1 MAVRKQLLFLFYIV
15 DARQEQL
22 GITMRIKEMDLLLLG
37 LVVLFFLLSAAL
49 VRLCEALLGGQS

>member
-1 MAVRKQLLFLFYIV
+1 
-15 DARQEQL
+15 
-22 GITMRIKEMDLLLLG
+22 MDLLLLG